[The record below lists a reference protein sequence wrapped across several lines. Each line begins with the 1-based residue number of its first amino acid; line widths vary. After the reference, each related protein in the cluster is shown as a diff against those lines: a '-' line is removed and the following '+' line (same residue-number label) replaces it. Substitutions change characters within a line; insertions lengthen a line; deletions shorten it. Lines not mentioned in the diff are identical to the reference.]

1 MAQARKQTKRPV
13 SGKKN
18 VRNYSKTQKKFVK
31 NFTGKYKKQSKKKK
45 QQQGVSSL
53 ILIILILIA
62 GFVYFRFFN
71 EKERFPIAEGD
82 IAVHFIDVGQGDSIF
97 IESGGETMLI
107 DCGESS
113 ETDKVISYLE
123 ELNVEKLDY
132 VIATHPHSDHM
143 GGMYKIIDEFDIDK
157 VMIPHLDSSD
167 TPTTRYFEKFLD
179 SCNSK
184 NITLSYARKGNVIHL
199 GSSEAEVIAPC
210 SDDYSNVNNY
220 SVGIFLMHG
229 KTSFILTGDAEKLAE
244 DEMIESGSLRHAD
257 VYKAGHHGSDT
268 SGSQDFMDIISPDY
282 AVISCGAGNSYGHPC
297 ESTLERLSQ
306 FTDKIYRTD
315 LCGTIVFVS
324 DGENITVKT
333 ER

>member
-53 ILIILILIA
+53 ILILLILIA

-123 ELNVEKLDY
+123 GMNVEKLDY

-143 GGMYKIIDEFDIDK
+143 GYITLFYRTPKGVSLTENGAIFFEFVKNGVESFLNGEHKLTSLNNLETGHLKIGASTT
-157 VMIPHLDSSD
+157 V
-167 TPTTRYFEKFLD
+167 TRYFLLPYIEQFHKTYPKIEISITNHLTNNLI
-179 SCNSK
+179 SLLK
-184 NITLSYARKGNVIHL
+184 N
-199 GSSEAEVIAPC
+199 
-210 SDDYSNVNNY
+210 
-220 SVGIFLMHG
+220 
-229 KTSFILTGDAEKLAE
+229 
-244 DEMIESGSLRHAD
+244 GSL
-257 VYKAGHHGSDT
+257 
-268 SGSQDFMDIISPDY
+268 DFLIVNLPMKTDNRLK
-282 AVISCGAGNSYGHPC
+282 VISCC
-297 ESTLERLSQ
+297 ELHDCFAR
-306 FTDKIYRTD
+306 KY
-315 LCGTIVFVS
+315 
-324 DGENITVKT
+324 
-333 ER
+333 